1 MKNRLVKSPQEQAE
15 EILSQRR
22 NKTKTKG
29 SQTKKQAV
37 EIRVTACDM
46 ETNPDVTVKGKPD
59 NLVPVL
65 AYAIG
70 EIIEVLVDEGMK
82 RQEAERAM
90 ITATQS
96 AILVSR
102 IEAEVYKNTI
112 QKGEKS
118 NGKNESEI

>member
-15 EILSQRR
+15 EILLQRK
-22 NKTKTKG
+22 NKTETKG
-29 SQTKKQAV
+29 SQTKKVV
-37 EIRVTACDM
+37 EIHATACDM
-46 ETNPDVTVKGKPD
+46 ETNPDVMVKGRSD

-65 AYAIG
+65 AYTIG
-70 EIIEVLVDEGMK
+70 EIIDAMVDKGIK
-82 RQEAERAM
+82 RSEAERAM
-90 ITATQS
+90 VTATQS

-102 IEAEVYKNTI
+102 IEAEAYENTI